1 MSSANPGIIVRWA
14 LVDSTTAAMEAAW
27 VALKLRADVDVAL
40 VPAPPMGLTAATTED
55 TALSFARLLL
65 SDEVECAGERRG
77 ERERPMMI
85 LLIDVM
91 MWCCGAPN
99 RIADS
104 VRVIK

>member
-40 VPAPPMGLTAATTED
+40 EVPAPPMGLTAATAED
-55 TALSFARLLL
+55 TASLLARLLL

-77 ERERPMMI
+77 ERERPMMM
-85 LLIDVM
+85 LLIE
-91 MWCCGAPN
+91 
-99 RIADS
+99 
-104 VRVIK
+104 